1 MFGRLGIDE
10 VLGQAAGGH
19 FDEASAGA
27 AADEAEAL
35 VGPAKPVRGDDG
47 LVGQCQYKLVLGYR
61 LCFKDVEASTGDL
74 RPVAGRG

>member
-1 MFGRLGIDE
+1 MLGCLGIDE
-10 VLGQAAGGH
+10 VLGQAAGGY

-35 VGPAKPVRGDDG
+35 VGPAQPVRGDDG
-47 LVGQCQYKLVLGYR
+47 LVGECQYRLILGHR

-74 RPVAGRG
+74 PPVAGRE